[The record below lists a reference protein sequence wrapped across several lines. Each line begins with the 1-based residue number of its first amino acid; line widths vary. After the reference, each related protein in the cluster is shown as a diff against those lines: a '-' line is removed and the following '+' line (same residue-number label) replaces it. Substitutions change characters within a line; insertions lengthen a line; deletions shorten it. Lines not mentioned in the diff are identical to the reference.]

1 MVETLMSTLGWVGTG
16 LVLVGYYL
24 NANKY
29 VSSWIT
35 WFSGNTCILIYS
47 CYLGAWPMVVLNA
60 FLLCMNVYGYIKWRS
75 DD

>member
-1 MVETLMSTLGWVGTG
+1 MRCLDP
-16 LVLVGYYL
+16 YYLKYAL

-29 VSSWIT
+29 VSSWLT

-60 FLLCMNVYGYIKWRS
+60 FLLCMNVYGYVKWLS
-75 DD
+75 DE